1 MVEQK
6 MSLMGYKNKRKYQV
20 GWVGEA
26 VYPWKGLWKGEEG
39 EYKQN
44 ALIKENTVLL

>member
-1 MVEQK
+1 
-6 MSLMGYKNKRKYQV
+6 MGFKNKRKYQV